1 MKAFAKLKQ
10 YANRYIWYIIGDG
23 DDREYLQNLISDK
36 GLLSNIHLL
45 GSRNN
50 PYPYIKDCDIFL
62 LPSHYEGKPMA
73 VTEAQILGLVPC
85 VTNYSSAKEQVH
97 HMKDGII
104 MDNNDKAIEQ
114 TLYDILN
121 GKIDIDTLKER
132 VVAADYSNVED
143 MKLVM
148 SLIEG

>member
-1 MKAFAKLKQ
+1 
-10 YANRYIWYIIGDG
+10 
-23 DDREYLQNLISDK
+23 
-36 GLLSNIHLL
+36 
-45 GSRNN
+45 
-50 PYPYIKDCDIFL
+50 
-62 LPSHYEGKPMA
+62 MA